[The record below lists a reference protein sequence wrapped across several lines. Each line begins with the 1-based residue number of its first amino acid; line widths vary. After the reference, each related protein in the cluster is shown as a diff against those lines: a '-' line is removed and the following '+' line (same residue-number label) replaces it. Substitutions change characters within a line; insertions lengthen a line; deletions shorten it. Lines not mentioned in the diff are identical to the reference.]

1 MLNRSKFDNDERRNI
16 VDTASNTLFAEDGL
30 EGRNFLKDRGISK
43 GAAEEFKLGYC
54 PKIGLTH
61 LANRVIIPCFDLHG
75 NPVAI
80 STRKL
85 THDESEKP
93 HWWNEVF
100 NKKKHL
106 FGLYHAYPYI
116 IEKGYVIL
124 VEGQFD
130 VISLFQRGVK
140 NVVGL
145 MGSSFSSRR
154 LSLLRL
160 FTKSIVILMDEDW
173 NQSGQKA
180 AAKMMEVL
188 TSYKFPQYV
197 VAKLPTG
204 YDPDSYIREKGA
216 KELLRIVDKAREDVT
231 IDSHEALRKTIK
243 QL

>member
-1 MLNRSKFDNDERRNI
+1 MLNRSKFDDDERADI
-16 VDTASNTLFAEDGL
+16 VDTAHHTLFAEDGSK
-30 EGRNFLKDRGISK
+30 GRNFLKGRGVSK
-43 GAAEEFKLGYC
+43 ATAEEFKLGYC
-54 PKIGLTH
+54 PEIGLTH
-61 LANRVIIPCFDLHG
+61 LSNRIVIPCLDLYG
-75 NPVAI
+75 NPAAI

-85 THDESEKP
+85 SHDDSEKP

-106 FGLYHAYPYI
+106 FGLRHAYPHI
-116 IEKGYVIL
+116 IEKGYVII

-130 VISLFQRGVK
+130 VTSLFQHGVE

-154 LSLLRL
+154 LSLLRA
-160 FTKSIVILMDEDW
+160 FTSSIVILMDEDW

-180 AAKMMEVL
+180 AAKMMEIL

-204 YDPDSYIREKGA
+204 YDPDLFVREKGA

-231 IDSHEALRKTIK
+231 INSYETLRDTIK